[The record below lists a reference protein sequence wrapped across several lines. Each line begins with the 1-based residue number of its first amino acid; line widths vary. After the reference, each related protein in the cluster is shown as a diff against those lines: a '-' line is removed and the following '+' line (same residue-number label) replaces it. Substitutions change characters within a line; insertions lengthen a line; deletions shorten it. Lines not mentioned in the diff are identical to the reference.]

1 MREING
7 SDFMSVADIAQE
19 MGVTQR
25 TVRYLFASG
34 AIVGR
39 KVGRKY
45 IATRDD
51 VKAYIHGKR
60 A

>member
-1 MREING
+1 
-7 SDFMSVADIAQE
+7 MSVADIAQE